1 MVYKRVREV
10 YTTLGL
16 RGLIL
21 FGLYKILYF
30 KLQNF
35 KSTLQLMEWARKERV
50 EIRKN
55 RECLMLDS
63 LPFYPTANFYFRP
76 FTSDAMVVRQH
87 FFQREL
93 APVVDYFKSIS
104 HDPKLMVDAGGNIG
118 AATRFL
124 QLHFP
129 GLKSLIIEPSE
140 SNCRMIKKNIISDQF
155 HLVQGALWY
164 EEASLSFSGS
174 AEAWAIKVKASQSK
188 SNTIPGYTLS
198 EILKMAKWGSPDFI
212 KIDIEGA
219 EEEIFEKDTNL
230 KQIFRSVKCV
240 TVEPHSELGKDLIHK
255 VFQDCGFQV
264 EYHGELI
271 FGFRDKVI
279 ST

>member
-50 EIRKN
+50 EIRRSKD
-55 RECLMLDS
+55 CLMLNS
-63 LPFYPTANFYFRP
+63 LPFFPTANFYFRP
-76 FTSDAMVVRQH
+76 FTSDAMVVHQH

-93 APVVDYFKSIS
+93 APVVDYFKTIS

-124 QLHFP
+124 QLHFL
-129 GLKSLIIEPSE
+129 GLKSIIVEPSE
-140 SNCRMIKKNIISDQF
+140 ANCRLIKKNLIPNQF
-155 HLVQGALWY
+155 HLIQGAVWY
-164 EEASLSFSGS
+164 EKAPLSFSGS

-198 EILKMAKWGSPDFI
+198 DVLKMAKWGSADFI

-219 EEEIFEKDTNL
+219 EEEIFEKDPNL
-230 KQIFRSVKCV
+230 KLILQSVKCV
-240 TVEPHSELGKDLIHK
+240 SVEPHSKLGHQLIQK
-255 VFQDCGFQV
+255 VFQECGFRV
-264 EYHGELI
+264 EHHGELI
-271 FGFRDKVI
+271 YGFRK
-279 ST
+279 